1 MWLHK
6 FSAVIVSHSMT
17 QMNGK
22 QSSAKTSYL
31 NAINSNEF
39 IKNEWKWDAE
49 RTEKKQPQTQTESQ
63 RGKKKKHN
71 QKDSHNETCALIK
84 SAGEKNTH
92 SSSMP
97 KKIIALG
104 LTSCQQIYCLKSQRQ
119 RQQIQ
124 TTYNI
129 YISYQIS
136 VDVFWEL
143 NLFA

>member
-49 RTEKKQPQTQTESQ
+49 RTENNHRPKQKVREEKKRNTT
-63 RGKKKKHN
+63 RRTATMKHV
-71 QKDSHNETCALIK
+71 
-84 SAGEKNTH
+84 
-92 SSSMP
+92 
-97 KKIIALG
+97 
-104 LTSCQQIYCLKSQRQ
+104 R
-119 RQQIQ
+119 
-124 TTYNI
+124 
-129 YISYQIS
+129 
-136 VDVFWEL
+136 W
-143 NLFA
+143 